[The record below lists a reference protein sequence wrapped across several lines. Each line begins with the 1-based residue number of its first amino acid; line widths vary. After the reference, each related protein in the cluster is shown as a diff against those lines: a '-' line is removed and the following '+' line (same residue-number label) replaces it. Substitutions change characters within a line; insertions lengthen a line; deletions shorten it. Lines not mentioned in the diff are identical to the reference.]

1 MTETVRVLSPAPV
14 EMCCSTFAPRAA
26 VGVSTQ
32 VQWAGVLDDGIAGL
46 VCWSVGH
53 HWLRMVG

>member
-1 MTETVRVLSPAPV
+1 MTETVRVLSPTPA

-26 VGVSTQ
+26 VGVSAQ
-32 VQWAGVLDDGIAGL
+32 VQWAGVLDDGVAGL
-46 VCWSVGH
+46 VCWLVGH